1 MRFVPKVIDYIIF
14 VIQLTVLGSY
24 FYVAYIWG
32 DLDRVQCE
40 ADINSDVPL
49 QPKTGGSGYGY

>member
-40 ADINSDVPL
+40 ADINSEVPL
-49 QPKTGGSGYGY
+49 Q